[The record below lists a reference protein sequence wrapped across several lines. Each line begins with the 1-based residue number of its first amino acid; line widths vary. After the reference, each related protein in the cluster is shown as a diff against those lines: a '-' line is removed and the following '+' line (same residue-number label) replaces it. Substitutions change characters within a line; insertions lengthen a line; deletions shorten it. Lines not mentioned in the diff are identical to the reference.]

1 MTVQL
6 LRSAIYKGW
15 VWHNRYEPR
24 RHEFRYRVFMMYL
37 DLSEIES
44 VLASSVFWGRRWFH
58 IARFKRSDY
67 FTVDADC
74 SQTIESAVRQEVN
87 SQLGF
92 EVSGSICLLTNLR
105 YFGYITNPISCYYC
119 FNHDGTQLEALLIEV
134 TNTPW
139 GEKHHYVLDLR
150 SVNLKDGI
158 EFDKLMHV
166 SPFMPMD
173 RVYQWRGYLPSKTLR
188 YSLASMLKS
197 DGAAVA
203 SESSDRT
210 VSESAPLQ
218 GNPVFSDKPLSDNSL
233 QKARRGTRN
242 KQFDSGVIFRRTP
255 VTSRTLNVVLLEF
268 PVMTIKVIAAIY
280 WQALRLWCRKI
291 PFVPHPGASVG
302 RSAGND
308 HIRS

>member
-1 MTVQL
+1 MVPL

-24 RHEFRYRVFMMYL
+24 RHEFRYRVFMMYI

-44 VLASSVFWGRRWFH
+44 VLASSIFWGRRWFH
-58 IARFKRSDY
+58 IARFKRTDY
-67 FTVDADC
+67 FAVGADY
-74 SQTIESAVRQEVN
+74 SQSTESAVRQEVN

-92 EVSGSICLLTNLR
+92 EVSGSVCLLTNFR

-119 FNHDGTQLEALLIEV
+119 FNQDATHLEALLIEV

-188 YSLASMLKS
+188 YSLTSMLKS
-197 DGAAVA
+197 ETEETD
-203 SESSDRT
+203 
-210 VSESAPLQ
+210 Q
-218 GNPVFSDKPLSDNSL
+218 SL
-233 QKARRGTRN
+233 PDQTLHVTRCGTQNKNQNKLENRPMQRPRN
-242 KQFDSGVIFRRTP
+242 KQFDSGVIFRRTS
-255 VTSRTLNVVLLEF
+255 VTARSLNTVLLEF
-268 PVMTIKVIAAIY
+268 PVMTLKVIAAIY
-280 WQALRLWCRKI
+280 WQALKLWCRKI
-291 PFVPHPGASVG
+291 PFVPHPGTASVN
-302 RSAGND
+302 SD